1 MKENLRRLQLL
12 SHIFD
17 MELFYNA
24 DVTRDGIKIQGYY
37 NFSLLKQLC
46 SLKFVSDTTANP
58 GFIYLRR
65 NNITIIL
72 S

>member
-24 DVTRDGIKIQGYY
+24 DVARDGIRLQGYF
-37 NFSLLKQLC
+37 NSSLLKQLC
-46 SLKFVSDTTANP
+46 TLKFVSDTTANP
-58 GFIYLRR
+58 GFIYFRR